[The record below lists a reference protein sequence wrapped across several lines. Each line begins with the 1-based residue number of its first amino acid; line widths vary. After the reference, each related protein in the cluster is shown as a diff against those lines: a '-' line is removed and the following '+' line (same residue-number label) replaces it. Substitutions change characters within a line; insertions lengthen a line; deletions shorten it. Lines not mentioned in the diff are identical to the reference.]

1 MNVDQRQL
9 FILITESIKNQLNG
23 DTKQEKIFV
32 SGGAGTGK
40 TFLFNLLKNQV
51 NRCYSKPVV
60 KVGALTG
67 VAARLIGG
75 STLHRMLKLP
85 VQKEGGVVSMP
96 LLTGNYLR
104 GMCQLCQNVEL
115 LFIDEIS
122 MVLYEMLCMIDSRLR
137 QLKIPDVCFGGIN
150 VILFGDLMQLSPVRG
165 HQVFKQP
172 ERMNQNY
179 TFVETVSSG

>member
-85 VQKEGGVVSMP
+85 VQKEGGVSPTITEDIQSV
-96 LLTGNYLR
+96 R
-104 GMCQLCQNVEL
+104 
-115 LFIDEIS
+115 IDFGPDSVHMIKPIS
-122 MVLYEMLCMIDSRLR
+122 IQFPTTYIY
-137 QLKIPDVCFGGIN
+137 G
-150 VILFGDLMQLSPVRG
+150 
-165 HQVFKQP
+165 
-172 ERMNQNY
+172 
-179 TFVETVSSG
+179 TA